1 MTRDQEL
8 RKESA
13 FCRKSAEGA
22 ADPSY
27 RLALME
33 LADWWEW
40 QANLAR
46 RPMADGLFR
55 AAVASPGTRERASR
69 PSGERI
75 K

>member
-1 MTRDQEL
+1 MTRAQEL

-13 FCRKSAEGA
+13 FCRKSAEDA

-27 RLALME
+27 RLALIE

-46 RPMADGLFR
+46 QPM
-55 AAVASPGTRERASR
+55 VAPPGTRERASR
-69 PSGERI
+69 PSGDRI